1 MTNAIVGIM
10 YYMLIVIAAVITTM
24 IILLAN
30 LVLHLNY
37 EHKDTITL
45 TKEDLLRFL
54 QIISQYT
61 KLKLAI

>member
-24 IILLAN
+24 IILVAN

-37 EHKDTITL
+37 EHKDT
-45 TKEDLLRFL
+45 LLL
-54 QIISQYT
+54 
-61 KLKLAI
+61 